1 MLTINGRKIFTC
13 EQAISLLFALNI
25 SDQIFLIIINGFVG
39 SVVGKL
45 FYVLE
50 VLLFLVALPLICR
63 TVRKEDII
71 AFFAWSMILLI
82 NVLLLRREQEM
93 YISALISVLLKC
105 FPVYFVG
112 RVAGNQAEHV
122 SKYLQWVTVI
132 VSVGYLMLSLEKGV
146 DYGGHSYS
154 QYIGYALLP
163 PACIALCFSLKGM
176 LWQIP
181 FALFLGYG
189 VLASGARGPLFSLL
203 LVVAVYVLGRMNRL
217 TVKKTV
223 GFAVV
228 GVLVYVVCINMEA
241 ILTALLEVLSQ
252 SGLSVRVISTLLNGS
267 FMAPTGRNILYELSW
282 KGAFDHPLGVG
293 IFHDRQF
300 LLQQTGD
307 VEASS
312 AGYYAHNLFLEIPLQ
327 FGIIFGSILVVLL
340 IILLLKAYRNSRR
353 NNDALLCM
361 AALFGSG
368 LFPLMVSSSY
378 VEWIPFYLMMGYIVT
393 MAQKR
398 KPDSLREIEDDTK
411 SHS

>member
-13 EQAISLLFALNI
+13 EQAISLLFTLSVA
-25 SDQIFLIIINGFVG
+25 DQILLVIINGFFG
-39 SVVGKL
+39 STVGKL
-45 FYVLE
+45 LYAVE
-50 VLLFLVALPLICR
+50 IGLLIIALPLILR
-63 TVRKEDII
+63 TVRKEDVI
-71 AFFAWSMILLI
+71 AFFAWSMILLT
-82 NVLLLRREQEM
+82 NVLFLQREQED
-93 YISALISVLLKC
+93 YFSALISVFLKC
-105 FPVYFVG
+105 FPLYFVG
-112 RVAGNQAEHV
+112 RTAGTRTEHV
-122 SKYLQWVTVI
+122 SKYLQWITV
-132 VSVGYLMLSLEKGV
+132 VVGVGYLMLTLKNGMN
-146 DYGGHSYS
+146 YGGSSYS

-163 PACIALCFSLKGM
+163 PACIALCLSLKGK

-189 VLASGARGPLFSLL
+189 VVASGARGPLFSLL

-223 GFAVV
+223 GLAAIGLTVFVIV
-228 GVLVYVVCINMEA
+228 NNMET
-241 ILTALLEVLSQ
+241 ILTALLEILAEN
-252 SGLSVRVISTLLNGS
+252 GLSVRVISTLLEGS
-267 FMAPTGRNILYELSW
+267 FMAPSGRNILYELSW

-293 IFHDRQF
+293 IFHDRQL

-307 VEASS
+307 AEASS

-327 FGIIFGSILVVLL
+327 FGIVFGSVLVVLL

-353 NNDALLCM
+353 NDGAMLCI

-368 LFPLMVSSSY
+368 LFPLLVSSSY
-378 VEWIPFYLMMGYIVT
+378 VEWVPFYLMMGYMVT

-411 SHS
+411 AHS